1 MSALEEISKLPGY
14 NDDGTIVVPTEEQKA
29 DALKYA
35 TEVGGMP
42 PLALWSMPH
51 FTPNPI
57 PQQDLLNFTSFNMTN
72 FCCNGLLHGN
82 GTAFDMI
89 PNEEQNSLKVA
100 ADMKATNP
108 HAHVSPYI
116 GFEMGQSWF
125 KAQVRVRSIFVI
137 MPPIPH
143 HLGRSIACRRIST

>member
-1 MSALEEISKLPGY
+1 MVASGRQAAYLVLLVFMAQDAFAKLPPWSWEH
-14 NDDGTIVVPTEEQKA
+14 VQS
-29 DALKYA
+29 
-35 TEVGGMP
+35 
-42 PLALWSMPH
+42 WSMPH

-57 PQQDLLNFTSFNMTN
+57 PAVDLANFTRFNMTN

-125 KAQVRVRSIFVI
+125 KAQVRAYDLLFPRFIQ
-137 MPPIPH
+137 PPP
-143 HLGRSIACRRIST
+143 LIASPLNFRRRTST